1 MSHSIKNRIFKI
13 ENDSEFNSL
22 ALEIFQF
29 QANENEVYKEYINYL
44 GIDPQEITRI
54 ENIPFLP
61 IQFFK
66 SRKVVSGNH
75 ETENEFSSSGTSGLG
90 TSFHYITDLS
100 IYEESFLKSFRLFYG
115 DPKKFHILALLPSY
129 LEKSGSSL
137 IYMVNEL
144 IEKSESNYNGFYL
157 DEHEKLIKN
166 LQFLK
171 NRNDRKI
178 ILLGVSFAFL
188 DLIDNAPI
196 DLSNVIIMETGG
208 MKGKR
213 EEITREEMHQILCDR
228 FNVSSIHSEYGM
240 TELLTQAYSSGGGA
254 FKTPPWMK
262 ILIRDPYN
270 PFGYLEKGRSG
281 GINIID
287 LANIYSCSFIET
299 QDLGKKIDANQ
310 FEVLGRFDYSDIR
323 GCNLL
328 VD

>member
-29 QANENEVYKEYINYL
+29 QAKENQVYKEYISYL
-44 GIDPQEITRI
+44 GIDPQKIARI

-75 ETENEFSSSGTSGLG
+75 ETECEFSSSGTSGLG

-100 IYEESFLKSFRLFYG
+100 IYEESFLKAFHLFYG

-129 LEKSGSSL
+129 LERSGSSL
-137 IYMVNEL
+137 IYMVHDL
-144 IEKSESNYNGFYL
+144 IEKSTSNYSGFYL

-166 LQFLK
+166 LQYLK
-171 NRNDRKI
+171 KRNDRKI
-178 ILLGVSFAFL
+178 ILIGVSFALL
-188 DLIDNAPI
+188 DLIEKAPI

-213 EEITREEMHQILCDR
+213 EEITRKELHQVLCDR
-228 FNVSSIHSEYGM
+228 FNVQVIHSEYGM
-240 TELLTQAYSSGGGA
+240 TELLSQAYSSGGGV
-254 FKTPPWMK
+254 FKSPPWMK
-262 ILIRDPYN
+262 VLIRDPYD
-270 PFGYLEKGRSG
+270 PFRYFEKGRSG

-299 QDLGKKIDANQ
+299 QDLGKIIDANQ

>member
-1 MSHSIKNRIFKI
+1 MNHSIKNRIFKI

-29 QANENEVYKEYINYL
+29 QAKENQVYKEYISYL
-44 GIDPQEITRI
+44 GIDPQKIAII

-75 ETENEFSSSGTSGLG
+75 ETECEFSSSGTSGLG

-100 IYEESFLKSFRLFYG
+100 IYEESFLKAFHLFYG

-129 LEKSGSSL
+129 FERSGSSL
-137 IYMVNEL
+137 IYMVHDL
-144 IEKSESNYNGFYL
+144 IEKSTSNYSGFYL

-166 LQFLK
+166 LQYLK
-171 NRNDRKI
+171 KRNDRKI
-178 ILLGVSFAFL
+178 ILIGVSFALL
-188 DLIDNAPI
+188 DLIEKAPI

-213 EEITREEMHQILCDR
+213 EEITRKELHQVLCDR
-228 FNVSSIHSEYGM
+228 FNVQVIHSEYGM
-240 TELLTQAYSSGGGA
+240 TELLSQAYSSGGGV
-254 FKTPPWMK
+254 FKSTPWMK
-262 ILIRDPYN
+262 ILIRDPYD
-270 PFGYLEKGRSG
+270 PFGYFEKGRSG

-299 QDLGKKIDANQ
+299 QDLGKIIDANQ

>member
-22 ALEIFQF
+22 ALEIFHF
-29 QANENEVYKEYINYL
+29 QANENQVYKDYINNL
-44 GIDPQEITRI
+44 GIDPHEIARI

-61 IQFFK
+61 NQFFK

-75 ETENEFSSSGTSGLG
+75 ETECEFSSSGTSGLG
-90 TSFHYITDLS
+90 TSFHYISDLS
-100 IYEESFLKSFRLFYG
+100 IYEESFLKSFQLFYG

-144 IEKSESNYNGFYL
+144 IEKSESNYSGFYL

-178 ILLGVSFAFL
+178 ILLGVSFALL
-188 DLIDNAPI
+188 DLIENAPI
-196 DLSNVIIMETGG
+196 DLSNVILMETGG

-213 EEITREEMHQILCDR
+213 EEITRKELHQVLCNG
-228 FNVSSIHSEYGM
+228 FNVPVVHSEYGM
-240 TELLTQAYSSGGGA
+240 TELLSQAFSAGGGV
-254 FKTPPWMK
+254 FKSPPWMK

-299 QDLGKKIDANQ
+299 QDLGRKIDANQ
-310 FEVLGRFDYSDIR
+310 FEVLGRFDNSDIR